1 MVSGTVSMA
10 AVGTFAAQ
18 GRGHEAVDSGFSGGT
33 VEAPSDRLKGMQMM
47 SLETA
52 SGVRCVACPISA
64 DSSTG
69 AGSLA
74 DVVWAGVISDSTDPS
89 PVENR
94 CGGRPNGQAAHL
106 AAVHRS
112 GLLR

>member
-1 MVSGTVSMA
+1 MA

-18 GRGHEAVDSGFSGGT
+18 GPGHEAVDSGCSGGT

-52 SGVRCVACPISA
+52 SGMRCVACPISA

-69 AGSLA
+69 TGSLA
-74 DVVWAGVISDSTDPS
+74 DVVLGRCYLRLNRSFAGGESVW
-89 PVENR
+89 
-94 CGGRPNGQAAHL
+94 
-106 AAVHRS
+106 
-112 GLLR
+112 